1 MFCHKDKPSTFVS
14 FITRYNLRADMF
26 DSIFFDGIWKLMN
39 TTIIKHLNFHF
50 HMKNLTLALRDLQ
63 FKHLFTITLIG
74 KFQQLTTTTTNQLF
88 LLIVNGTATIQLL
101 SVISTL
107 FVTGT
112 LQFLVLI
119 IRALDL

>member
-1 MFCHKDKPSTFVS
+1 M
-14 FITRYNLRADMF
+14 YLLLRDTIYVLICLILFSLTAHF
-26 DSIFFDGIWKLMN
+26 IWKLMN

-101 SVISTL
+101 SVIGTL
-107 FVTGT
+107 LVTGT
-112 LQFLVLI
+112 LRFLVII
-119 IRALDL
+119 IRPLDL